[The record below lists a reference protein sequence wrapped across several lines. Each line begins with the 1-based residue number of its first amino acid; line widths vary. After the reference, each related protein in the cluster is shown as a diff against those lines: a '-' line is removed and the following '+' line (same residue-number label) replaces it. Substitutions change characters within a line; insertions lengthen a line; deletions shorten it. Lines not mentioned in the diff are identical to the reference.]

1 MTINVISWAYSQES
15 ISDILLQK
23 TNCGHAAFEILMN
36 SKSYKELI
44 KKNQIFSDVYK
55 KTSYVDSKLSDILAK
70 YSKYKKVILKM
81 IDNWNASLVSK
92 LPKDIVSDCYKLY
105 ELNVFIKRYNMILPK
120 RIYHGK
126 EKYIS
131 FYFSFWPGSYIQ
143 EATLET
149 TQQKNIVMKYQS
161 KDELRVIRSNAN
173 NSIQEDMDDE
183 ADGVDIAKLFS
194 DLKINNLELIS
205 TIPRDP
211 NSDNS
216 WDKKEKMVY
225 KVKSGALKGTL
236 VTSATYL
243 EYQSL
248 KDYFLGKR
256 KFSHRFLFLNQD
268 GDVNDALIPKVS
280 TDELK
285 VINKLESCI
294 QSIINDLRFLN
305 HSQDRTNARKLRE
318 LKNILLD
325 EKNSLT
331 KILDSNKLTQGLPPS
346 HIISLPSKGLEGF
359 GLDEERIIEIWLKD
373 IVPCGYSYN
382 STNCSWAVMRALSQE
397 TEHFKST
404 PLKRYFTPITPRE
417 VVDYF
422 SEVQDCMFKK
432 YSQQI
437 TNLNRN
443 SLIPEKKLWTLDE
456 FKKNTPGTGVLGLFK
471 EANRYSSSNIKE
483 IEDLIVSYQRIANH
497 EIKWR
502 LKYLNQMADR
512 LSIWFEDKFDQIVNK
527 KSTRYN
533 GMKNLLNQ
541 IAIERE
547 KLVEYLLYTF

>member
-44 KKNQIFSDVYK
+44 KRNQIFSDVYK

-194 DLKINNLELIS
+194 DLK
-205 TIPRDP
+205 
-211 NSDNS
+211 
-216 WDKKEKMVY
+216 
-225 KVKSGALKGTL
+225 
-236 VTSATYL
+236 
-243 EYQSL
+243 
-248 KDYFLGKR
+248 
-256 KFSHRFLFLNQD
+256 
-268 GDVNDALIPKVS
+268 
-280 TDELK
+280 
-285 VINKLESCI
+285 
-294 QSIINDLRFLN
+294 SIILN
-305 HSQDRTNARKLRE
+305 
-318 LKNILLD
+318 
-325 EKNSLT
+325 
-331 KILDSNKLTQGLPPS
+331 
-346 HIISLPSKGLEGF
+346 
-359 GLDEERIIEIWLKD
+359 
-373 IVPCGYSYN
+373 
-382 STNCSWAVMRALSQE
+382 
-397 TEHFKST
+397 
-404 PLKRYFTPITPRE
+404 
-417 VVDYF
+417 
-422 SEVQDCMFKK
+422 
-432 YSQQI
+432 
-437 TNLNRN
+437 
-443 SLIPEKKLWTLDE
+443 
-456 FKKNTPGTGVLGLFK
+456 
-471 EANRYSSSNIKE
+471 
-483 IEDLIVSYQRIANH
+483 
-497 EIKWR
+497 
-502 LKYLNQMADR
+502 
-512 LSIWFEDKFDQIVNK
+512 
-527 KSTRYN
+527 
-533 GMKNLLNQ
+533 
-541 IAIERE
+541 
-547 KLVEYLLYTF
+547 